1 MSHPNNLQAVMQKLL
16 ADHGEYYPHLL
27 EQQFPHILKRIIAY
41 WGKPEMDDY
50 LNSLLAP
57 PQAGAKGFPQEAIF
71 EIVEIQAVHRAM
83 FRCESPAASPQVDK
97 APSSEPPAPSTDTEH
112 EAAMVFDRLHRR

>member
-1 MSHPNNLQAVMQKLL
+1 MSHPNHLQAVMQKLL

-27 EQQFPHILKRIIAY
+27 EQRFPHILKRIIAY
-41 WGKPEMDDY
+41 WGKPEMDGY
-50 LNSLLAP
+50 LDSLMAP

-83 FRCESPAASPQVDK
+83 FRCESPVASPQADK
-97 APSSEPPAPSTDTEH
+97 APLPDPPAPLTGAEH

>member
-1 MSHPNNLQAVMQKLL
+1 MSHPNHLQAVMQKLL
-16 ADHGEYYPHLL
+16 ADHGEYYPQLL
-27 EQQFPHILKRIIAY
+27 EQRFPHILKRIIAY

-50 LNSLLAP
+50 LDSLMAP

-83 FRCESPAASPQVDK
+83 FRCESPVASPQVDK
-97 APSSEPPAPSTDTEH
+97 APVADSPAPLTDTDH
-112 EAAMVFDRLHRR
+112 EDAMVFDRHHRR